1 MSYQLLDEIG
11 IDTVCDRLSG
21 GESITQIAK
30 SLKIA
35 QSSLSKW
42 IALDENRSARAREAR
57 NASADAYAD
66 KAEEALL
73 FAPPEQI
80 EISRAREL
88 ASHYRWMA
96 SKRRPAEYGER
107 IQQDITATVEMK
119 QEDVD
124 ARIAELLAKANEPK
138 PSGEA

>member
-1 MSYQLLDEIG
+1 VSYQLLDEMG
-11 IDTVCDRLSG
+11 IDSICDRIIG
-21 GESITQIAK
+21 GESQAAIARD
-30 SLKIA
+30 LKIA
-35 QSSLSKW
+35 PSILSRW
-42 IALDENRSARAREAR
+42 LAADEQRSARAREAR

-96 SKRRPAEYGER
+96 SKRRPTEYGER